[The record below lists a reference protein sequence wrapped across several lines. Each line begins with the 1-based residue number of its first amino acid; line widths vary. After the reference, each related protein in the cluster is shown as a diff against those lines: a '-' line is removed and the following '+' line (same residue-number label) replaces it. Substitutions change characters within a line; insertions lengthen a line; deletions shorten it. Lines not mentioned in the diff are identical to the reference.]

1 MSLSRSRPGGT
12 TVGYPDDELGEIRS
26 SESAALASLVAP
38 IAWNVGTPDSIPR
51 LVVGGNI
58 YRISSTITAQRS
70 VLRLVVRSR
79 VRVIGRA
86 RSVVR
91 WTVMARLPPG
101 SMGAPFV
108 GEALQFLKD
117 PFAFTLSRTRQ
128 HGNVWKTRMLG
139 DTVVFFAGPKAF
151 SFFMNPEHFTRQS
164 GSPRFLQELLHP
176 DAVPFLD
183 GERHRVRKHLLL
195 SAFTDRAL
203 ASYLPGIFSVITRF
217 VERWAAAGEQP
228 IASEMSQL
236 AFDVADLLFAASD
249 PARSNVEVAGDFA
262 ALIRGTFSP
271 PVNLPFTTYGKAV
284 KARDRLRSYIK
295 RQIATRD
302 GAGSAL
308 GVLKAVR
315 GPGGERLSAE
325 ELEIEILHFFFA
337 AHGGLTAALAWAL
350 VVLGEHPD
358 LAHRLRAEADAR
370 LGDGPPTLAEIRAL
384 RDARAVAREVLRIYP
399 VAPTTF
405 FGVARRDLDFEGY
418 TIRAGWK
425 GAGAIWATLQDSATF
440 TDPTVFRGDRLG
452 DDAVSALP
460 GNSFVPQGGGQP
472 EGHRC
477 PGESLI
483 QLVVPAFLGWFTR
496 HYELTYPEQDASPGS
511 GGLGPLPR
519 SQLRVGIAKRGNTN
533 QNREPTSGSL

>member
-1 MSLSRSRPGGT
+1 MSDGAGRCRVRQGGAATVDHGDRVAAHDAGSAKVFYQQCLGTVPPVIKQRFEPVGKRGRGRPCSNTRRRTKHSRHDRSMCWATPTTSSARSDPPSARHSSRRCRPDRVERGGRLT
-12 TVGYPDDELGEIRS
+12 RFHGLVVRS
-26 SESAALASLVAP
+26 STAFSR
-38 IAWNVGTPDSIPR
+38 WWKR
-51 LVVGGNI
+51 LSD
-58 YRISSTITAQRS
+58 SSTITAQRS
-70 VLRLVVRSR
+70 VLRLVAKMP
-79 VRVIGRA
+79 VRVIEPA
-86 RSVVR
+86 RSVVPL
-91 WTVMARLPPG
+91 TVMARLPPG
-101 SMGAPFV
+101 VMGAPV
-108 GEALQFLKD
+108 VREALHFLKE
-117 PFAFTLSRTRQ
+117 PFAFTLARPRQ
-128 HGNVWKTRMLG
+128 HGSVWKTRMLG

-151 SFFMNPEHFTRQS
+151 SFFMNPEHFTRRS

-183 GERHRVRKHLLL
+183 GDRHRVRKHLLL

-203 ASYLPGIFSVITRF
+203 ASYLPGIFAVVTRF

-228 IASEMSQL
+228 VAAELSQL
-236 AFDVADLLFAASD
+236 AFDIADLLFAASD
-249 PARSNVEVAGDFA
+249 PAHSHAEVAADFA

-384 RDARAVAREVLRIYP
+384 RDARAGARAGRRGCP
-399 VAPTTF
+399 VAP
-405 FGVARRDLDFEGY
+405 A
-418 TIRAGWK
+418 
-425 GAGAIWATLQDSATF
+425 
-440 TDPTVFRGDRLG
+440 
-452 DDAVSALP
+452 
-460 GNSFVPQGGGQP
+460 
-472 EGHRC
+472 
-477 PGESLI
+477 
-483 QLVVPAFLGWFTR
+483 
-496 HYELTYPEQDASPGS
+496 
-511 GGLGPLPR
+511 PL
-519 SQLRVGIAKRGNTN
+519 LC
-533 QNREPTSGSL
+533 